1 MITWK
6 EIMPSFWGRLKISS
20 SFCWSSSLRMLRI
33 IRNLIWRVEPIST
46 CWEAIMQRIVLQWWW
61 QDQEENPSTAFRTVI
76 PSIWTRVSKTVYP
89 EIWETKTDISR
100 RYMIWSNRMSI
111 YREKHKT
118 ILGRHRK
125 TIISILLKT
134 MRKRTTI
141 LKRRHIG
148 WSTSW
153 ESFWILMRLLTD
165 LLELRSPILI
175 PLRRSSS
182 KSQADVMSYWWEQ
195 EHQDETTTWS
205 RAATLMTSHNNGH
218 LRRKVPSM
226 LEATWSGRTVQ

>member
-1 MITWK
+1 
-6 EIMPSFWGRLKISS
+6 
-20 SFCWSSSLRMLRI
+20 
-33 IRNLIWRVEPIST
+33 
-46 CWEAIMQRIVLQWWW
+46 MQRIVLQWWW
-61 QDQEENPSTAFRTVI
+61 QDQEENPSTALLTVI
-76 PSIWTRVSKTVYP
+76 PSIWIRVSKTAYQ
-89 EIWETKTDISR
+89 EIWKTKTDISR
-100 RYMIWSNRMSI
+100 RYMISSSRMSI
-111 YREKHKT
+111 YRERHRT
-118 ILGRHRK
+118 ILDRHQRI
-125 TIISILLKT
+125 IISILLKT

-165 LLELRSPILI
+165 SPEWRNPILI

-218 LRRKVPSM
+218 RRRRVPSM
-226 LEATWSGRTVQ
+226 LEATWSGRIVQLLLRKGTREHKIPCMPDLDHRLVRTKME